1 MGMLLVYIKDLYKY
15 SRVKFVVN
23 ILLMIVLGL
32 LAGAGVLMIIPLLML
47 AGIIPGL
54 QATGG
59 MVARFRQVFQAAGI
73 PLNLLVVLVIY
84 TAINVGQ
91 SWLQRYQ
98 SILSVNLQQS
108 FGSYLGVRLFRAVA
122 HARWQTLMS
131 ITKSDITNVMVTEF
145 LRVYSGISLFLQLTA
160 TGFIT
165 LVQIIIAFWISPGLT
180 CLVLGGALVLFILLR
195 PAMRESGKAGKELST
210 LNRGLL
216 FDLTEH
222 LNGLKE
228 IKSYGLEPT
237 QIKNFTNTRNLLK
250 DNVEWFN
257 AIQTRTTMYYNIGT
271 AVFIS
276 VCLFA
281 ALNIFKLNVQQFILI
296 AYVSARLWPLL
307 SSLQTGAQNIG
318 MLLPGFSAA
327 KELED
332 RCLAAQEELPPTK
345 VGARMSLTRGVEFRN
360 VCFWYDGERS
370 SYAVREANFTLP
382 AGSTSAF
389 VGMSGAGKST
399 LVDLLIGLLTP
410 SEGEIL
416 MDGKPLA
423 ANLPA
428 WRNSI
433 GYVPQDPFL
442 INASIRDNL
451 LWACPEA
458 TESEIWEALRLASVD
473 SFVRGLPDS
482 LDTMVGDRGVCLSG
496 GERQRIVLA
505 RALLRK
511 PCVLVLDEATSNLDS
526 ENERRIKLAI
536 EGLRGK
542 LTIVV
547 IAHRISTIKN
557 ADRIF
562 VLEDGWIVEEG
573 GYEALIQDK
582 NSRFYALAS

>member
-1 MGMLLVYIKDLYKY
+1 MGMLLVYIEDLYKY

-23 ILLMIVLGL
+23 ILLMIALGL

-59 MVARFRQVFQAAGI
+59 MVTRFKQVFQAAGI

-91 SWLQRYQ
+91 GWLQRYQ

-145 LRVYSGISLFLQLTA
+145 LRVYSGISLFLQMTA
-160 TGFIT
+160 TGFVT

-180 CLVLGGALVLFILLR
+180 GLVLGGALVLFIWLQ
-195 PAMRESGKAGKELST
+195 PSVRESRKAGEELSH

-216 FDLTEH
+216 FNLTEH

-228 IKSYGLEPT
+228 IKSYGLEPA
-237 QIKNFTNTRNLLK
+237 QIKNFTNTRNMLK

-257 AIQTRTTMYYNIGT
+257 EIQTRTTMYYSIGT

-281 ALNIFKLNVQQFILI
+281 ALEIFKLNVQQFILI
-296 AYVSARLWPLL
+296 SYISARIWPLL

-327 KELED
+327 KALED
-332 RCLAAQEELPPTK
+332 RCLAAWEELPAEAD
-345 VGARMSLTRGVEFRN
+345 GARISLSRGVEFRN
-360 VCFWYDGERS
+360 VCFCYDGERS
-370 SYAVREANFTLP
+370 KYAVRGVNFTLP
-382 AGSTSAF
+382 AGSTTAF
-389 VGMSGAGKST
+389 VGVSGAGKST
-399 LVDLLIGLLTP
+399 LVDLLIGLLT
-410 SEGEIL
+410 SNEGEIL
-416 MDGKPLA
+416 VDGEPLA

-458 TESEIWEALRLASVD
+458 TESESWEALRLASVD
-473 SFVRGLPDS
+473 SFVRGLPEG

-547 IAHRISTIKN
+547 IAHRISTIRN

-562 VLEDGWIVEEG
+562 VVEDGRIVEEG

-582 NSRFYALAS
+582 DSRFYALAS

>member
-1 MGMLLVYIKDLYKY
+1 
-15 SRVKFVVN
+15 
-23 ILLMIVLGL
+23 VL
-32 LAGAGVLMIIPLLML
+32 I
-47 AGIIPGL
+47 
-54 QATGG
+54 
-59 MVARFRQVFQAAGI
+59 
-73 PLNLLVVLVIY
+73 IY
-84 TAINVGQ
+84 TAINAGQ

-122 HARWQTLMS
+122 SARWQTLMN
-131 ITKSDITNVMVTEF
+131 ITKSDITNIILTE
-145 LRVYSGISLFLQLTA
+145 LSRVYSGIGLFLQMTA
-160 TGFIT
+160 TGFIA
-165 LVQIIIAFWISPGLT
+165 LVQIIIAFWIAPGLT
-180 CLVLGGALVLFILLR
+180 VLVLGGALILFFFLQ
-195 PAMRESGKAGKELST
+195 PSVKESRKAGEELSS
-210 LNRGLL
+210 LNRDLL
-216 FDLTEH
+216 FNLTEH

-228 IKSYGLEPT
+228 IKSYGLESA
-237 QIKNFTNTRNLLK
+237 QIRSFTMTRNMLK

-257 AIQTRTTMYYNIGT
+257 VIQSRTTMYYNIGT

-281 ALNIFKLNVQQFILI
+281 AVEIFKLNVPQFILI
-296 AYVSARLWPLL
+296 AYISARLWPQL
-307 SSLQTGAQNIG
+307 STLQTGAQNIS
-318 MLLPGFSAA
+318 MQLPGFGAA

-332 RCLAAQEELPPTK
+332 RCLAAREELTD
-345 VGARMSLTRGVEFRN
+345 VVVDARIALAQGVEFRN
-360 VCFWYDGERS
+360 VSFSYDGERS
-370 SYAVREANFTLP
+370 SYALREANFNLP
-382 AGSTSAF
+382 AGSTTAF
-389 VGMSGAGKST
+389 VGVSGAGKST

-410 SEGEIL
+410 RNGEIL
-416 MDGKPLA
+416 VDGQSLV

-458 TESEIWEALRLASVD
+458 TEEEIWEALRLASVD
-473 SFVRGLPDS
+473 SFVRSLPS
-482 LDTMVGDRGVCLSG
+482 GTDTMVGDRGVCLSG

-547 IAHRISTIKN
+547 IAHRISTIRN

-562 VLEDGWIVEEG
+562 VLEDGRIVEEG
-573 GYEALIQDK
+573 DYEALIRDRD
-582 NSRFYALAS
+582 SRFYALAS